1 MANEIKKLIDI
12 STLADLV
19 AGDEVIFCGNDGEPS
34 IHITLSKEDAES
46 AETVEERLDLIRE
59 ELDFQGRL
67 NEE

>member
-34 IHITLSKEDAES
+34 IHIILSEALD
-46 AETVEERLDLIRE
+46 ETVEERLDLIRE